1 MRHEVSA
8 GAVIFYLEKDEPVFL
23 LLKYPTYWG
32 FAKGI
37 IEENESIEET
47 ARREVEEETGFRNL
61 EIIPGFNFM
70 QEWFYRFNGELISK
84 KATFLMARV
93 DKENSRK
100 VKLSQEHEAFEWLT
114 FEEAMK
120 KMKIK
125 NNKEMLTKAY
135 NFIKSG
141 EIQKKLI

>member
-1 MRHEVSA
+1 MRHEESS
-8 GAVIFYLEKDEPVFL
+8 GAVIFYLEKNEPIFL

-47 ARREVEEETGFRNL
+47 ARREVEEETGFKNL
-61 EIIPGFNFM
+61 EIIPGFSFI
-70 QEWFYRFNGELISK
+70 QEWFYRFNGELIRK
-84 KATFLMARV
+84 KATFLLATV
-93 DKENSRK
+93 DKTDSGK
-100 VKLSQEHEAFEWLT
+100 VKLSEEHEAFEWLS

-125 NNKEMLTKAY
+125 NNKEMLTKALE
-135 NFIKSG
+135 FIKSDG
-141 EIQKKLI
+141 KQKKLI